1 VVLSHVTRVQI
12 PQGALILLSSLGNY
26 NMVLNK
32 IKSGLSSIREER
44 NYRTDLLM
52 LSDDIK
58 LYIKL
63 GNYKRAQIRAQELVN
78 KLKI

>member
-1 VVLSHVTRVQI
+1 
-12 PQGALILLSSLGNY
+12 
-26 NMVLNK
+26 MVLNK

>member
-1 VVLSHVTRVQI
+1 
-12 PQGALILLSSLGNY
+12 
-26 NMVLNK
+26 MVLNK
-32 IKSGLSSIREER
+32 IKSSLSSIREER
-44 NYRTDLLM
+44 KYRADLLM

>member
-1 VVLSHVTRVQI
+1 MVS
-12 PQGALILLSSLGNY
+12 QGALILLSSLGNY

-78 KLKI
+78 KLNI

>member
-1 VVLSHVTRVQI
+1 
-12 PQGALILLSSLGNY
+12 
-26 NMVLNK
+26 MVLNK
-32 IKSGLSSIREER
+32 IKSGLSLIREER

-78 KLKI
+78 KLKV